1 MSTNTTKLLLSR
13 LNSGTD
19 NDVGVAVNPLKRWGI
34 RSPEASAPDPVIVAK
49 RPEMIQ
55 SRLYRCPRRRT
66 VHRPKSPRD
75 EAFSKPY
82 PSLSESTDT
91 YVEAAETPAPAGA
104 GKRSDKDEAKQ
115 LEKNSIVHQGVV
127 HNARHADAATNTEDR
142 SMAETLGTVLA
153 IFYCLYY
160 GLSGCL
166 RALLAQVCML
176 LARCWRDWRWVE
188 DRSVKRGNANVQ
200 KKPSDAGNNDFS
212 FVLRLKWSEGKLTVQ
227 SDEMREDR

>member
-1 MSTNTTKLLLSR
+1 MSTKTTKLLLSR

-49 RPEMIQ
+49 RPEMI
-55 SRLYRCPRRRT
+55 RRRT

-91 YVEAAETPAPAGA
+91 YVEAAETLVTVGA

-115 LEKNSIVHQGVV
+115 FEKNSTVHQGVV
-127 HNARHADAATNTEDR
+127 HNARHADAATNTEDC

-176 LARCWRDWRWVE
+176 LAGCWRGWRWVG
-188 DRSVKRGNANVQ
+188 DSSVKRGNANVQ
-200 KKPSDAGNNDFS
+200 KRPSDAGNNDFD

-227 SDEMREDR
+227 SDEMRDDR

>member
-1 MSTNTTKLLLSR
+1 MSTNTTKLRLSR

-19 NDVGVAVNPLKRWGI
+19 NDVGLAVSPVKRWEI
-34 RSPEASAPDPVIVAK
+34 RSPEASAPEPVIVAK

-55 SRLYRCPRRRT
+55 SRLYRCPGRRT

-82 PSLSESTDT
+82 PSLSKSTFT
-91 YVEAAETPAPAGA
+91 YVEAVETLATAGA

-115 LEKNSIVHQGVV
+115 LEKNSTVHQGVV

-166 RALLAQVCML
+166 RALLAQVS
-176 LARCWRDWRWVE
+176 AAY
-188 DRSVKRGNANVQ
+188 G
-200 KKPSDAGNNDFS
+200 
-212 FVLRLKWSEGKLTVQ
+212 
-227 SDEMREDR
+227 